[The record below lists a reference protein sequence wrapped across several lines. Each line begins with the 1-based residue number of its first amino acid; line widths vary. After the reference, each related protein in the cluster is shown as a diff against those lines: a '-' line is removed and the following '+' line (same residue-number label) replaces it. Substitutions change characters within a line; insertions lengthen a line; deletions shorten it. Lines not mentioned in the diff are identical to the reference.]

1 MIGGSIRERVA
12 RPSNRAMAWFLGLGA
27 LLSVSLAHAL
37 WFGLDGADPGHG
49 VELVREL
56 GLSDLALFT
65 EARYTRHLSLADS
78 HAAFQ
83 DHPLALDHF
92 PTASLAA
99 PPEHLRNPH
108 VAGD

>member
-1 MIGGSIRERVA
+1 ML
-12 RPSNRAMAWFLGLGA
+12 RPSNLALAWFAGLGL
-27 LLSVSLAHAL
+27 LLSAAL
-37 WFGLDGADPGHG
+37 VHTLWHGLNGKDASQS
-49 VELVREL
+49 VQLTNEL

-65 EARYTRHLSLADS
+65 EARYTRHLSLADY

-99 PPEHLRNPH
+99 PPDHLRSPH